1 MSEEELWE
9 EGSGREIEDL
19 EAPAAEWGDVVG
31 GAGPNPVGG
40 GIAGIVKCQLPTDKC
55 SDPSCTSQT
64 YCKPGT
70 QQGCAKPTCQ
80 TTIVAIH

>member
-1 MSEEELWE
+1 MTQTDELWE

-31 GAGPNPVGG
+31 GLDLGP
-40 GIAGIVKCQLPTDKC
+40 IVKCQLPTDRC
-55 SDPSCTSQT
+55 TNPTCTSQT

-70 QQGCAKPTCQ
+70 QQGCVKPTCKS
-80 TTIVAIH
+80 TAVYIN